1 MAKRGRKPKVIDL
14 PGTLPLP
21 DPTEPTFEP
30 SHVHL
35 ASRLALLGAIDDQIA
50 SVFGISRSRLDVWR
64 NTHPELQDA
73 IKEGRIPSDG
83 TVARSLYERALGF
96 KFTTQ
101 EPIKLKET
109 FYDDTGKKIREAEK
123 VELVDVEKVV
133 PADTVACIFWL
144 KNRQPAMWRDR
155 IEHTGANGG
164 AIKTEQTIKPEL
176 LTPDDRD
183 VLRAIL
189 AQATPDEERPV
200 AERGRMQ

>member
-14 PGTLPLP
+14 PGTLPVRE
-21 DPTEPTFEP
+21 DPPKAMEP
-30 SHVHL
+30 SHVEL
-35 ASRLALLGAIDDQIA
+35 ARKLSMLGADEPRVA
-50 SVFGISRSRLDVWR
+50 RVFGIHTSTLSEWKVL
-64 NTHPELQDA
+64 HPELGNALNEGKEYSDA
-73 IKEGRIPSDG
+73 N
-83 TVARSLYERALGF
+83 VAQSLYHRATGF
-96 KFTTQ
+96 SHKAVKIFCDPKTGSREIVEYIEHYPPDTT
-101 EPIKLKET
+101 
-109 FYDDTGKKIREAEK
+109 
-123 VELVDVEKVV
+123 
-133 PADTVACIFWL
+133 ACIFWL